1 MKREK
6 IEERKM
12 VGSQDEKKKRK
23 CSDRRRQK
31 NDGWDKLLLKLEENV
46 DDILGIPTT
55 EEQIFT
61 KKGEAGTDK
70 IRTEV

>member
-31 NDGWDKLLLKLEENV
+31 NDGWTAVTLD
-46 DDILGIPTT
+46 G
-55 EEQIFT
+55 
-61 KKGEAGTDK
+61 G
-70 IRTEV
+70 R